1 MSDPLLAFAGLALI
15 CGLSQWLA
23 YRLNLPSILFL
34 LAAGMLVGPVA
45 GLFDPDEF
53 LGHLL
58 FPFVSVAVAIILFEG
73 GLTLKLSDIRGHG
86 VVVTRLISVGVV
98 ITWLLLTVSAHL
110 IFDMGWPLAFVFGSI
125 VVVSG
130 PTVVKPLLKA
140 VRPTDKVGHILNWEG
155 ILIDPIG
162 VFLALIVFDAVLLD
176 QPLDNPGHMAVILAK
191 LVIIGTAL
199 GVAAGWTTAKM
210 LRRYLVPDYLVN
222 VIVLVIVITIF
233 AAAEKLQHE
242 SGLLAVTIMG
252 VWLANAK
259 GLHMEEV
266 LHFKEDLS
274 VLLISGLF
282 VVLASR
288 IDLGVLPQYGW
299 QILAL
304 VAVAQFIVRPAS
316 AWLCTIGADLGA
328 KERLFLGWISPRG
341 IVAAAVSSIFA
352 LRLEQAGV
360 PQAELLVPLVFA
372 MILGTVVFQSLTAK
386 PLAKWLGISNPEP
399 NGVLFFGANDIGLA
413 LARAL
418 RTEGVKVML
427 SDTSWRNVR
436 AARRAG
442 FAAYHGNPTSGHAAE
457 NLDLQGVG
465 KLVAVSVLRDAN
477 ALAGMHFRTQ
487 FGSNSV
493 FTLEGASEDEAHERF
508 GTANRNRGN
517 PLFDAGLTHARLSR
531 LLRNGEVRHLHLSD
545 EPAIRRSVDGADGP
559 PATDDVSDDDDDTV
573 SLPFGTSPEVL
584 ALATGPVV
592 TDSAGTDPVGD
603 DLEAMDPG
611 AKGPVAAD
619 VAEGDSEVEDS
630 EATDLAEAGPAPGS
644 SDDVGADPAAGDA
657 EDGTSEEEAA
667 EALRTVANL
676 DETEALTAPAEVFD
690 GALEGEE
697 LRAAA
702 RESGIGEND
711 LRMFAID
718 PSGKLYVYGAGEAF
732 TPKAEWKVVVLG
744 EPADDAATATLATD
758 RPAVPGPAAMA
769 G

>member
-1 MSDPLLAFAGLALI
+1 MTDPLLAFAGLALI
-15 CGLSQWLA
+15 CGISQWLA
-23 YRLNLPSILFL
+23 WRLNLPSILFL
-34 LAAGMLVGPVA
+34 LAAGLLVGPVA
-45 GLFDPDEF
+45 GMFDPDDF
-53 LGHLL
+53 LGDLL

-86 VVVTRLISVGVV
+86 IVVTRLISLGVV
-98 ITWLLLTVSAHL
+98 VTWLLLTVAAQL
-110 IFDMGWPLAFVFGSI
+110 IFDMGWALAFVFGSI
-125 VVVSG
+125 AVVSG

-162 VFLALIVFDAVLLD
+162 VFLALLVFNAVLLD
-176 QPLDNPGHMAVILAK
+176 QPLADPGHIAAILAK
-191 LVIIGTAL
+191 LVLIGTAL
-199 GVAAGWTTAKM
+199 GVAAGWATAKM

-288 IDLGVLPQYGW
+288 IDLAVLPQYGW

-304 VAVAQFIVRPAS
+304 LAVAQLIVRPVS
-316 AWLCTIGADLGA
+316 AWLCTIGADLDT
-328 KERLFLGWISPRG
+328 KERLFLGWIAPRG

-352 LRLEQAGV
+352 LRLEEAGV
-360 PQAELLVPLVFA
+360 AQANLLVPLVFS
-372 MILGTVVFQSLTAK
+372 MIVGTVVFQSLTAK
-386 PLAKWLGISNPEP
+386 PLAKRIGISNPEP

-418 RTEGVKVML
+418 VSEKVKVML

-442 FAAYHGNPTSGHAAE
+442 FKAYHGNPTSGHAAE

-465 KLVAVSVLRDAN
+465 KLVAVSSMRDAN
-477 ALAGMHFRTQ
+477 ALAGMHFRSQ

-508 GTANRNRGN
+508 DTANRNRGN

-531 LLRNGEVRHLHLSD
+531 LLREGEVRHLRIADGDGDGDDARRKRSRKAAD
-545 EPAIRRSVDGADGP
+545 AEPANGGDASPADADGS
-559 PATDDVSDDDDDTV
+559 VR
-573 SLPFGTSPEVL
+573 LPLGTSPEVL

-592 TDSAGTDPVGD
+592 TDADAPAGDAPTGHAPAGGDEAPEALEDPHPPND
-603 DLEAMDPG
+603 DPEKNEPG
-611 AKGPVAAD
+611 D
-619 VAEGDSEVEDS
+619 VAE
-630 EATDLAEAGPAPGS
+630 AER
-644 SDDVGADPAAGDA
+644 
-657 EDGTSEEEAA
+657 EAA
-667 EALRTVANL
+667 EALETVAQL
-676 DETEALTAPAEVFD
+676 DESESTAHASEAFD

-697 LRAAA
+697 LAEALA
-702 RESGIGEND
+702 DSEIGDDD
-711 LRMFAID
+711 LRLFAID
-718 PSGKLYVYGAGEAF
+718 PTGKLYVYGAGESF
-732 TPKAEWKVVVLG
+732 MPKAGWTVIVLAG
-744 EPADDAATATLATD
+744 AAESAPAKMAAD
-758 RPAVPGPAAMA
+758 RPAAPRTAPVTA
-769 G
+769 

>member
-1 MSDPLLAFAGLALI
+1 MTEPLLAFAGLAVI
-15 CGLSQWLA
+15 CGISQWLA
-23 YRLNLPSILFL
+23 WRLNLPSILFL
-34 LAAGMLVGPVA
+34 LAAGLLVGPVA
-45 GLFDPDEF
+45 GMFDPDQF
-53 LGHLL
+53 LGDLL

-86 VVVTRLISVGVV
+86 VVVTRLISLGVV
-98 ITWLLLTVSAHL
+98 VTWLLLTVAAQL
-110 IFDMGWPLAFVFGSI
+110 IFDMGWALAFVFGSI
-125 VVVSG
+125 AVVSG

-162 VFLALIVFDAVLLD
+162 VFLALLVFNAVLLD
-176 QPLDNPGHMAVILAK
+176 QPLADPGHIATILAK
-191 LVIIGTAL
+191 LVLIGTAL
-199 GVAAGWTTAKM
+199 GVAAGWATAKM

-288 IDLGVLPQYGW
+288 IDLAVLPQYGW

-304 VAVAQFIVRPAS
+304 LAVAQLIVRPVS
-316 AWLCTIGADLGA
+316 AWLCTIGADLDTR
-328 KERLFLGWISPRG
+328 ERLFLGWIAPRG

-352 LRLEQAGV
+352 LRLEEAGV
-360 PQAELLVPLVFA
+360 PQANLLVPLVFS
-372 MILGTVVFQSLTAK
+372 MIVGTVVFQSLTAK
-386 PLAKWLGISNPEP
+386 PLAKRIGISNPEP

-418 RTEGVKVML
+418 ASEKVKVML

-442 FAAYHGNPTSGHAAE
+442 FEAYHGNPTSGHAAE

-465 KLVAVSVLRDAN
+465 KLVAVSSMRDAN
-477 ALAGMHFRTQ
+477 ALAGMHFRSQ

-508 GTANRNRGN
+508 DTANRNRGN

-531 LLRNGEVRHLHLSD
+531 LLREGEVRHLRIAD
-545 EPAIRRSVDGADGP
+545 KNGGDDARRKASPGRADDAGP
-559 PATDDVSDDDDDTV
+559 GEDDDAPATGDDASVR
-573 SLPFGTSPEVL
+573 LPLGTSPEVL

-592 TDSAGTDPVGD
+592 TDADAPDDDAPTGHVPAGGDEAPEAVEAPHPPNDDPEQNASGAED
-603 DLEAMDPG
+603 EAEREAAGALET
-611 AKGPVAAD
+611 VAQL
-619 VAEGDSEVEDS
+619 EESESTAHES
-630 EATDLAEAGPAPGS
+630 EA
-644 SDDVGADPAAGDA
+644 
-657 EDGTSEEEAA
+657 
-667 EALRTVANL
+667 
-676 DETEALTAPAEVFD
+676 FD

-697 LRAAA
+697 LAEALA
-702 RESGIGEND
+702 DSEIGDDD
-711 LRMFAID
+711 LRLFAID
-718 PSGKLYVYGAGEAF
+718 PTGKLYVYGAGESF
-732 TPKAEWKVVVLG
+732 TPKAGWTVVVLAG
-744 EPADDAATATLATD
+744 AAESAPAKMAAERPAPPRAAPATA
-758 RPAVPGPAAMA
+758 
-769 G
+769 